1 MGIETDMMSWSL
13 LINLFFTAMS
23 RRYFPFIT
31 LAIVLVFTVISATT
45 VTAQVIRTGD
55 IAQKIYVELPEVPLE
70 NQYFN
75 RKINKVDPNNTLI
88 SRVIRYHSYVK
99 GRPVALR
106 LDWKLTI
113 ADYLGANDTM
123 DLASYPGQD
132 ILAVNPMDSDRAA
145 VNTLSRQTR
154 DRLIERL
161 IKYIQN

>member
-1 MGIETDMMSWSL
+1 MH
-13 LINLFFTAMS
+13 
-23 RRYFPFIT
+23 RRYFRFLT

-45 VTAQVIRTGD
+45 TVTAQVVRTGD

-70 NQYFN
+70 NQYFS
-75 RKINKVDPNNTLI
+75 RKINKVDSNNTLI
-88 SRVIRYHSYVK
+88 GRMIRYHAYVK

-113 ADYLGANDTM
+113 ADYLGANDIM

-132 ILAVNPMDSDRAA
+132 ILTVNPMDTDRAA
-145 VNTLSRQTR
+145 INGLSRQTR

-161 IKYIQN
+161 IKYTKK

>member
-1 MGIETDMMSWSL
+1 MY
-13 LINLFFTAMS
+13 
-23 RRYFPFIT
+23 RRYFRFLT

-45 VTAQVIRTGD
+45 SATTVTAQVVRTGD

-75 RKINKVDPNNTLI
+75 RKINKVDSNNTLI
-88 SRVIRYHSYVK
+88 SRMIRYHAYLK

-106 LDWKLTI
+106 LDWKLTM

-123 DLASYPGQD
+123 DLATYPGQD
-132 ILAVNPMDSDRAA
+132 ILAVNPMDADRAA
-145 VNTLSRQTR
+145 INTLSRKTR

-161 IKYIQN
+161 IKYTHK

>member
-1 MGIETDMMSWSL
+1 MGCKVLSIY
-13 LINLFFTAMS
+13 LFIFNAMY
-23 RRYFPFIT
+23 RRYIRFLT

-45 VTAQVIRTGD
+45 SATTATAQVVRTGD

-75 RKINKVDPNNTLI
+75 RKINKVDSNNTLI
-88 SRVIRYHSYVK
+88 SRMIRYHAYVK

-106 LDWKLTI
+106 LDWKLTM

-123 DLASYPGQD
+123 DLATYPSQD
-132 ILAVNPMDSDRAA
+132 ILVVNPIDADRSAI
-145 VNTLSRQTR
+145 NTLSRKTR

-161 IKYIQN
+161 IKYAHK

>member
-1 MGIETDMMSWSL
+1 MKSL
-13 LINLFFTAMS
+13 IFLFFTAMY
-23 RRYFPFIT
+23 RRYFRFLT

-45 VTAQVIRTGD
+45 VTAQVVRTGD

-75 RKINKVDPNNTLI
+75 RKISKVDSNNTLI
-88 SRVIRYHSYVK
+88 GRMIRYHAYVK

-106 LDWKLTI
+106 LDWKLTM

-123 DLASYPGQD
+123 DLATYPSQD
-132 ILAVNPMDSDRAA
+132 ILAVNPMDADRAA
-145 VNTLSRQTR
+145 INSLSRQTR

-161 IKYIQN
+161 IRYTHK